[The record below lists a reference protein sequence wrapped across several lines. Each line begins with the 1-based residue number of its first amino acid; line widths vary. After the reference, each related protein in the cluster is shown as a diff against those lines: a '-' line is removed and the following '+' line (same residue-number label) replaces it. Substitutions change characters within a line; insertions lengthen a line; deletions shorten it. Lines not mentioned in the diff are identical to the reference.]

1 MKSTIKK
8 HKNCKKI
15 VEVKLSP
22 EKVKDEFD
30 KTYEDIRRVANVPGF
45 RIGKAPRD
53 LLEQH
58 YGKTAREEVIK
69 KLVPETYR
77 KILEQYKLD
86 PIGYPDIS
94 DVKLDLKE
102 GFSYRASIETRP
114 DFSLKNY
121 KGLRL
126 KKKSVEVK
134 EEDVQK
140 NLEALREQNAQNVP
154 KKDTQ
159 EKEKVLPGL
168 DDEFAKDLGFENL
181 EKLKD
186 AIRQGLKQKLE
197 EAAQADL
204 EIQLINQLVDGMN
217 FDTPESLID
226 AEKKRLV
233 KDANTRLQYMEAIQK
248 KQNPDK
254 KFTLTDKDK
263 KELEENAEKQA
274 YRQIKAFFIL
284 DKIAQAEKIY
294 LKPEEIERRIEEMA
308 AQYKKTKDEIKKYL
322 EKNHMLD
329 EMALNMRNGKVME
342 FLMKEAKISG

>member
-226 AEKKRLV
+226 AEKPLNSRHTNPSSLV
-233 KDANTRLQYMEAIQK
+233 T
-248 KQNPDK
+248 
-254 KFTLTDKDK
+254 
-263 KELEENAEKQA
+263 
-274 YRQIKAFFIL
+274 KA
-284 DKIAQAEKIY
+284 
-294 LKPEEIERRIEEMA
+294 
-308 AQYKKTKDEIKKYL
+308 
-322 EKNHMLD
+322 
-329 EMALNMRNGKVME
+329 
-342 FLMKEAKISG
+342 